1 MYAIVLAG
9 GSGTRLWPL
18 SRRRTPKQLLALTGD
33 TSLLQQTIARL
44 LPLLPAHDIYVVTAE
59 AFTRP
64 TRQQLPQLPEGNIL
78 GEPLARSTL
87 PAAAFGMLL
96 ARRDPDEVAVI
107 VPADHYVADQ
117 DGFGDALRAAVGAAE
132 RGYLVTLGVTPVHPA
147 TGYGYIKVGEPLH
160 AGGPARMVEA
170 FIEKPGA
177 RQARDLLAAGGHLWN
192 AGLFAWRGYV
202 FNEALLAF
210 QPDMAATFD
219 RVAKINRIPGWLT
232 QAREVLEALPSLSI
246 DHGLAEPAAAAGK
259 VVVVPLDVGWSDI
272 GSWSALLEA
281 LSAQSGRSLVASGEH
296 LDHGS
301 QRVLVHGADRL
312 IVTVGLKDVIIVD
325 TPDALL
331 VCSRERAE
339 EIKAVLDEIAQAT
352 GDRYL

>member
-18 SRRRTPKQLLALTGD
+18 SRRRTPKQLLSLTGE

-44 LPLLPAHDIYVVTAE
+44 LPMFPVHDIYVVTAE
-59 AFTRP
+59 AFARQ
-64 TRQQLPQLPEGNIL
+64 TRQQLPNLLEHNIL

-107 VPADHYVADQ
+107 VPADHYVADHER
-117 DGFGDALRAAVGAAE
+117 FVEALRATVGAAQ

-147 TGYGYIKVGEPLH
+147 TGYGYIGVGDALH
-160 AGGPARMVEA
+160 PGGPARVVTE
-170 FIEKPGA
+170 FVEKPTA
-177 RQARDLLAAGGHLWN
+177 KRAKELVAAGYLWN
-192 AGLFAWRGYV
+192 AGLFAWRGYA
-202 FNEALLAF
+202 FREAIERY
-210 QPDMAATFD
+210 QPAISEAIE
-219 RVAKINRIPGWLT
+219 RVGRINRIPGWLT
-232 QAREVLEALPSLSI
+232 EAREVMEGVPSVSI
-246 DHGLAEPAAAAGK
+246 DIGLAEPAAAEGK
-259 VVVVPLDVGWSDI
+259 MAVVPLQAGWSDI

-281 LSAQSGRSLVASGEH
+281 LSAASGASLVASGEH
-296 LDHGS
+296 IDHGS

-325 TPDALL
+325 TADALL
-331 VCSRERAE
+331 VCSRDRAE